1 MDRAGHDPRAPL
13 IGARSATQSPAAG
26 AGSAPPES
34 VTHGADARPPALRA
48 FTSHPAAG
56 QLTLLVCYLAAGVA
70 VTWPRAT
77 YITGRLP
84 SMRDSAAYVWG
95 FWWMARRVSHLANP
109 WVTNHMAAPAGVL
122 LGYHTL
128 MPLPGL
134 LLTPVTLIFGP
145 SASYNLLVIV
155 VPGLLCYAM
164 YRAARLWL
172 PSQTGAIAAG
182 AFFGLSAM
190 LAQEDWY
197 HINIAVGALFLPLA
211 LEASVR
217 LRRSPGWRQAVI
229 LGVVVG
235 AAVLT
240 DPESAVLTGILA
252 GLVLLPWLL
261 WRPSVARLWPVALG
275 AVIAAIVAG
284 PQLAAMIH
292 EQARG
297 GLHINPEL
305 LGVTDKL
312 YGVGLPGMF
321 APTPRVA
328 DFALTSF
335 AQPFL
340 HSRDNEG
347 LPMFGVTLTALAL
360 FGLVVAWRQRRAWQL
375 ALLWL
380 GCAALALGMSLWVGN
395 RQFIPWTQVWQG
407 VHVSPVLP
415 YTWFVRIPGLSA
427 FREADRMA
435 ILGLVPAALLAGAAV
450 NWMRYHARPLIAVV
464 VALAVL
470 ELGYSGNAKIGDD
483 GHRVSPAGRADRR
496 RPLRVD
502 SGRRPLRDA
511 RRHPRVRRPVRGP
524 GAGDGD
530 GGRPPAR
537 RGLRIPDPGIH
548 PERDREPRVLHAPD
562 QDAAFH
568 LRPDHRAAHRGG
580 PAVAAAVGQETL
592 VLYPADPSRR
602 RRRAAGRP
610 DAAYR
615 VGRGVVLKSGHCAV
629 FAPDRLPLCLPGGR
643 RLGLPPRPL
652 SAADAPLPRGSRGRP
667 PGTGP
672 GGP

>member
-1 MDRAGHDPRAPL
+1 MAGQGSTA
-13 IGARSATQSPAAG
+13 
-26 AGSAPPES
+26 AGSAATGSAPAD
-34 VTHGADARPPALRA
+34 TATRGADTGPRVLRA
-48 FTSHPAAG
+48 FTTRPAAG
-56 QLTLLVCYLAAGVA
+56 QLTLLLCYLAAGVA

-109 WVTNHMAAPAGVL
+109 WVTDHMAAPAGVL

-182 AFFGLSAM
+182 TFFGLSAM

-217 LRRSPGWRQAVI
+217 LRRSPGWRQALI

-261 WRPSVARLWPVALG
+261 SRPAVARLWPAALG

-321 APTPRVA
+321 APTPRAA
-328 DFALTSF
+328 DFGLTAF

-360 FGLVVAWRQRRAWQL
+360 IGLVVAWRQRRAWQL

-380 GCAALALGMSLWVGN
+380 GCAALALGMSLWVAK
-395 RQFIPWTQVWQG
+395 RQFVPWTLDWNG
-407 VHVSPVLP
+407 VRVSAFLP

-464 VALAVL
+464 IALAIL
-470 ELGYSGNAKIGDD
+470 ELGYSGNAKIGVMSTAYPRLDAPIAANHSRSMVVDVPYGMRGGIPEYGGRFAAQALVMATAD
-483 GHRVSPAGRADRR
+483 GHPRAVAYVSRIPQATLNAIKHHPFFSHLIKTQHFTFPPVTVPLSPQAQQH
-496 RPLRVD
+496 RPLF
-502 SGRRPLRDA
+502 A
-511 RRHPRVRRPVRGP
+511 RK
-524 GAGDGD
+524 
-530 GGRPPAR
+530 
-537 RGLRIPDPGIH
+537 LSSY
-548 PERDREPRVLHAPD
+548 
-562 QDAAFH
+562 
-568 LRPDHRAAHRGG
+568 
-580 PAVAAAVGQETL
+580 T
-592 VLYPADPSRR
+592 
-602 RRRAAGRP
+602 
-610 DAAYR
+610 
-615 VGRGVVLKSGHCAV
+615 
-629 FAPDRLPLCLPGGR
+629 
-643 RLGLPPRPL
+643 PL
-652 SAADAPLPRGSRGRP
+652 SAADIAAGRRDARRLHIGWAVVWYSNP
-667 PGTGP
+667 AIVQYLHQTGFRFAYRADDVSVYRP
-672 GGP
+672 VR

>member
-1 MDRAGHDPRAPL
+1 M
-13 IGARSATQSPAAG
+13 AA
-26 AGSAPPES
+26 
-34 VTHGADARPPALRA
+34 
-48 FTSHPAAG
+48 
-56 QLTLLVCYLAAGVA
+56 
-70 VTWPRAT
+70 TWPRAT
-77 YITGRLP
+77 YIAGELP
-84 SMRDSAAYVWG
+84 YMRDSAAYVWG

-109 WVTNHMAAPAGVL
+109 WVTNHMAAPVGVQ

-197 HINIAVGALFLPLA
+197 HVNIAVGALFLPLA

-240 DPESAVLTGILA
+240 DPESAVLTGILT

-261 WRPSVARLWPVALG
+261 WRPSVARLWPAALG
-275 AVIAAIVAG
+275 ALVAAIVAG

-292 EQARG
+292 EQTQARG
-297 GLHINPEL
+297 GLQISAQL

-328 DFALTSF
+328 DFGLTAL

-360 FGLVVAWRQRRAWQL
+360 IGLVVSWRRRRAWQL
-375 ALLWL
+375 AALWA
-380 GCAALALGMSLWVGN
+380 GCAALALGMSLWVGKQ
-395 RQFIPWTQVWQG
+395 QFIPWTQDWHG
-407 VHVSPVLP
+407 VRVSPILP

-450 NWMRYHARPLIAVV
+450 SWMRYHARPLIAVV
-464 VALAVL
+464 IALAVL
-470 ELGYSGNAKIGDD
+470 ELGYSGNSKIGTMATAYPRLDGPIAADHSGKIVVDVPYGLRGGIPEYGGRFASQALVMATKD
-483 GHRVSPAGRADRR
+483 GHPRSIAYVSRIPSPTLNAIKKNAFYTWLIKTQHFTFAPVTVPLTAAAAASRPLWARKLSTYTPLTAAQVAAGR
-496 RPLRVD
+496 
-502 SGRRPLRDA
+502 RDA
-511 RRHPRVRRPVRGP
+511 RRMRIGWVVVWYSNPAIVQYLHQTGFRFAYRADSVSVYR
-524 GAGDGD
+524 
-530 GGRPPAR
+530 PAR
-537 RGLRIPDPGIH
+537 
-548 PERDREPRVLHAPD
+548 
-562 QDAAFH
+562 
-568 LRPDHRAAHRGG
+568 
-580 PAVAAAVGQETL
+580 
-592 VLYPADPSRR
+592 
-602 RRRAAGRP
+602 
-610 DAAYR
+610 
-615 VGRGVVLKSGHCAV
+615 
-629 FAPDRLPLCLPGGR
+629 
-643 RLGLPPRPL
+643 
-652 SAADAPLPRGSRGRP
+652 
-667 PGTGP
+667 
-672 GGP
+672 

>member
-1 MDRAGHDPRAPL
+1 M
-13 IGARSATQSPAAG
+13 AAG
-26 AGSAPPES
+26 NAPADG
-34 VTHGADARPPALRA
+34 VKHGGDTRGADTRPPVLRV
-48 FTSHPAAG
+48 FTTHPAAG

-77 YITGRLP
+77 YLTGRLP

-95 FWWMARRVSHLANP
+95 FWWMARQVSHLANP
-109 WVTNHMAAPAGVL
+109 WATNHMAAPAGVL

-145 SASYNLLVIV
+145 SVSYNLLVIV

-197 HINIAVGALFLPLA
+197 HVNIAVGALFLPLA

-217 LRRSPGWRQAVI
+217 LRRSPGWRQALV

-240 DPESAVLTGILA
+240 DPESAVLTGILT

-261 WRPSVARLWPVALG
+261 WRPSVARLWPAALA
-275 AVIAAIVAG
+275 AVIAAVVAG

-297 GLHINPEL
+297 GLQIDAQL

-328 DFALTSF
+328 DFGLTAL

-347 LPMFGVTLTALAL
+347 LPMFGATLTALAL
-360 FGLVVAWRQRRAWQL
+360 IGLIVAWRQRRTWQL
-375 ALLWL
+375 ALLWA
-380 GCAALALGMSLWVGN
+380 GCATLALGMSLWVAK
-395 RQFIPWTQVWQG
+395 RQFIPWMQDWHG
-407 VHVSPVLP
+407 VRVSPLLP
-415 YTWFVRIPGLSA
+415 YTWIVRIPGLSA
-427 FREADRMA
+427 FREADRFA

-450 NWMRYHARPLIAVV
+450 NWMRYHAKPLIAVV
-464 VALAVL
+464 IALAIL
-470 ELGYSGNAKIGDD
+470 ELGYSGNAKIGTMPTVYPRLDGPIAADHSGSTVVDVPYGMRGGIPEYGGRFAAQALVMATKD
-483 GHRVSPAGRADRR
+483 GHPRAIAYVSRIPNSTLAAIRKHAFYSYLIKTQHFTFAPVAVPLTAAAQQSWPLWARKASSYTPLTAGQVAAGR
-496 RPLRVD
+496 
-502 SGRRPLRDA
+502 RDA
-511 RRHPRVRRPVRGP
+511 RTLHIGWVVVWYSNPVIVQYLHQTGFRF
-524 GAGDGD
+524 AYHT
-530 GGRPPAR
+530 GGVSVYRPAR
-537 RGLRIPDPGIH
+537 
-548 PERDREPRVLHAPD
+548 
-562 QDAAFH
+562 
-568 LRPDHRAAHRGG
+568 
-580 PAVAAAVGQETL
+580 
-592 VLYPADPSRR
+592 
-602 RRRAAGRP
+602 
-610 DAAYR
+610 
-615 VGRGVVLKSGHCAV
+615 
-629 FAPDRLPLCLPGGR
+629 
-643 RLGLPPRPL
+643 
-652 SAADAPLPRGSRGRP
+652 
-667 PGTGP
+667 
-672 GGP
+672 